1 MKCVVSIVGIVF
13 IGIMFDMV
21 YPNGKTNLLI
31 RSIFGILLLL
41 VILNSIFNI
50 KFDYRYNYVD
60 ENLLESIKLNKDKLL
75 ESEIN
80 SYIFSLGIDEVF
92 VEIDTKLQNNEYVIE
107 NIYIDISNAV
117 LLKNFENI
125 NKYEVI
131 SNELCKKINIDKE
144 RIVFFG

>member
-107 NIYIDISNAV
+107 NDI
-117 LLKNFENI
+117 
-125 NKYEVI
+125 
-131 SNELCKKINIDKE
+131 
-144 RIVFFG
+144 